1 LDLHQTTIGIQ
12 AEKRER
18 ALVLETN
25 RMTDKLDA
33 LLTLTEL
40 SLLAHKGV
48 LQFAIPVV
56 SIQSLTNC
64 PADQ

>member
-1 LDLHQTTIGIQ
+1 MGIQ

-33 LLTLTEL
+33 LLTRQG
-40 SLLAHKGV
+40 LA
-48 LQFAIPVV
+48 
-56 SIQSLTNC
+56 
-64 PADQ
+64 

>member
-1 LDLHQTTIGIQ
+1 MGIQ

-33 LLTLTEL
+33 LLTPRASPEAQSRLQNA
-40 SLLAHKGV
+40 LAV
-48 LQFAIPVV
+48 LG
-56 SIQSLTNC
+56 
-64 PADQ
+64 